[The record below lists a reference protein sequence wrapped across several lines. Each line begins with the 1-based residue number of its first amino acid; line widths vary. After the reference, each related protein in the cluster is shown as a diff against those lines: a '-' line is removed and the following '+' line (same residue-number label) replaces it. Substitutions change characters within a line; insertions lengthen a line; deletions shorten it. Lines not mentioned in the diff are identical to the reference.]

1 MMLQDLERLDGMHV
15 GLLDAGEIWLFEK
28 AVEDGLAYRSY
39 EGGSGFMGLA
49 KVRLRR
55 EFAFRKNI

>member
-1 MMLQDLERLDGMHV
+1 MSINLEYLDGLHV
-15 GLLDAGEIWLFEK
+15 GLLDESELWLFEK
-28 AVEDGLAYRSY
+28 AVEDGIAYRSY

-55 EFAFRKNI
+55 EIKFPRNT